1 MSLHFIWLYVLT
13 ENSVCD
19 IQNMLTITCAW
30 DARGFLL
37 DEDRSTLLIFFH
49 CIDADVVLNT
59 RHQVTECY
67 RGCSVRQV
75 ELCAAA
81 FHGGCVDNSVA

>member
-1 MSLHFIWLYVLT
+1 MSLHCHLAYVLT
-13 ENSVCD
+13 ENSVTN

-30 DARGFLL
+30 DACGFLL

-49 CIDADVVLNT
+49 CVDADVVLNT
-59 RHQVTECY
+59 WHQVTECY